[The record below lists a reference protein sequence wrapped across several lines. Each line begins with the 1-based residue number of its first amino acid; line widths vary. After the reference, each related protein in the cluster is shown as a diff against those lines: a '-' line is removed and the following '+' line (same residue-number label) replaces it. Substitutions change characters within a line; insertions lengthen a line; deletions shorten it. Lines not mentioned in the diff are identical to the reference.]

1 MRLGELLY
9 SAPFDTAGTGFVDSP
24 GTDLDPAT
32 SKLGHD
38 AGALR
43 MEATAPSGY
52 VYAQIDARA
61 RFTTYVVALE
71 MSVRPGSDVRQCLSL
86 RWAKPGKLAWY
97 WCLRTAAGTATF
109 ARYENGEFTDLTPAV
124 PVPDL
129 QSGRTVAVT
138 LKVDRTQLT
147 MYLDGVQAATVTDDS
162 VPTAPT
168 IPGLEL
174 MSGDGTGQVSVTGL
188 RYWRLP
194 TAGGS

>member
-1 MRLGELLY
+1 
-9 SAPFDTAGTGFVDSP
+9 
-24 GTDLDPAT
+24 
-32 SKLGHD
+32 
-38 AGALR
+38 
-43 MEATAPSGY
+43 
-52 VYAQIDARA
+52 
-61 RFTTYVVALE
+61 

-188 RYWRLP
+188 RYSRLP